1 MFQGEEVADIP
12 CIDTSL
18 KPKSSDTIN
27 TMLGLVFGTAAH
39 ANAHTTKYID
49 TPEYYSDITVLLL
62 LLRYLLFFFLHPFR
76 PTFTH
81 LRTNLPKI

>member
-49 TPEYYSDITVLLL
+49 TPEYSTVLLL
-62 LLRYLLFFFLHPFR
+62 LLLCTLSIFESSMNRDFFDVLGAC
-76 PTFTH
+76 
-81 LRTNLPKI
+81 

>member
-1 MFQGEEVADIP
+1 MFQGAEVADIP

-49 TPEYYSDITVLLL
+49 TPEYYSDI
-62 LLRYLLFFFLHPFR
+62 
-76 PTFTH
+76 
-81 LRTNLPKI
+81 